1 MRAELLQLKFTELH
15 AMIKKIFDLRG
26 APLLIIAFG
35 ILLVAE
41 RKRQLRK
48 RNQPQIKRG
57 IINSIVAIPSFSLL
71 RLVFIPAMVKLALH
85 NRTLKLGLNYQ
96 YNANP
101 LLKGIITFLALD
113 YTNYLWHILNHKI
126 PLLWRFH
133 VVHHSDPDLD
143 ITTAFRFHFGELIGS
158 VFFRGAAVLLTG
170 ASAIHVL
177 IYEILFEGATQFHH
191 SNWKLP
197 IRLEKNLNKVI
208 VTPRMHGIHHSM
220 IRQETDS
227 NYSVIFS
234 WWDRLHKTVRLNVPQ
249 EMITIGVPSYSNPDE
264 LTAGYLLKLPFTK
277 IRSWEQVN
285 EIRDVRGNSTNK
297 NELAE

>member
-1 MRAELLQLKFTELH
+1 
-15 AMIKKIFDLRG
+15 MIKKIFDLRG

>member
-1 MRAELLQLKFTELH
+1 MRAELLQLKFTEWH

-277 IRSWEQVN
+277 IRGWEQVN

>member
-1 MRAELLQLKFTELH
+1 MQSCITESH
-15 AMIKKIFDLRG
+15 NMIKRIFDLRG

-57 IINSIVAIPSFSLL
+57 VINSLVAIPSFSLL

-85 NRTLKLGLNYQ
+85 NRKMKFGLNYK
-96 YNANP
+96 YKTNP
-101 LLKGIITFLALD
+101 ILKTIIAFLALD
-113 YTNYLWHILNHKI
+113 YTNYLWHVLNHKI

-170 ASAIHVL
+170 ATAMQVL

-197 IRLEKNLNKVI
+197 FQLEKNLNKII

-234 WWDRLHKTVRLNVPQ
+234 WWDRMHKTVRLNVPQ
-249 EMITIGVPSYSNPDE
+249 DMIVIGVPSYSDPDE

-277 IRSWEQVN
+277 IRGWEQVN
-285 EIRDVRGNSTNK
+285 EIRDVRGTGENK